1 MAAVAAA
8 ARILVQLTNFT
19 ASEAAASTRRAL
31 LAAAPLRVRGV
42 HATAASRRAG
52 QCPVARWPRPS
63 PRTRAM
69 LVCARVAARELE
81 RTTRQHVQAPVGP
94 RWITWAGCPCV
105 HTSIYSII
113 Y

>member
-1 MAAVAAA
+1 MAAV
-8 ARILVQLTNFT
+8 
-19 ASEAAASTRRAL
+19 AAASTRRAL

-42 HATAASRRAG
+42 HATAALRRAG

-69 LVCARVAARELE
+69 LVCARAAARELE

-94 RWITWAGCPCV
+94 QWITWAGCPCV
-105 HTSIYSII
+105 HTLKKKERADPYVHRLGKFNFWAKLH
-113 Y
+113 